1 MLRSKSVELVNVGCP
16 IKNGHDVR
24 KNKMKI
30 AAWLV
35 FSVLDT
41 VSLQIKES
49 HNPLKNRVFF
59 GMFFFSLDQI
69 LINVEKL
76 SIISV
81 MRVYLFLY
89 TNYSE

>member
-16 IKNGHDVR
+16 IKNGDSDGHDVR

-59 GMFFFSLDQI
+59 GMFFFHST
-69 LINVEKL
+69 K
-76 SIISV
+76 
-81 MRVYLFLY
+81 FW
-89 TNYSE
+89 